1 MITVTQGTLHP
12 HAELPSPDQGVP
24 DLETA
29 DRKIVD
35 ESGIIHTVKHI
46 PVAPCNPPMIKS
58 TFTPAAGKKLSKP
71 ITLVLRYLCGQSLEQ
86 LGLKAPA
93 PPDPVLETQHATLS
107 PHTRIPVY
115 VGPVGSR
122 VEIKQEDPVE
132 AAHGFQRAGA
142 PEPEQLLAVVA
153 RSPDRERQRR
163 LNQLR
168 LEEIA
173 LEKEEIAIRRRMI
186 EDEE

>member
-1 MITVTQGTLHP
+1 MPVGGF
-12 HAELPSPDQGVP
+12 PSTDLGLP

-35 ESGIIHTVKHI
+35 ESGITHTVKHI
-46 PVAPCNPPMIKS
+46 PVAVCSPPTIKS
-58 TFTPAAGKKLSKP
+58 TFNPAAGKKLSKP
-71 ITLVLRYLCGQSLEQ
+71 ITLVLRYLSGQSLEQ

-93 PPDPVLETQHATLS
+93 PRNPVLEPQHPILS
-107 PHTRIPVY
+107 PRTRIPVY

-122 VEIKQEDPVE
+122 VEIKQEDPDE
-132 AAHGFQRAGA
+132 DMHGFQRAAA
-142 PEPEQLLAVVA
+142 PEPEQLPAVVG
-153 RSPDRERQRR
+153 RSPARQRQRR
-163 LNQLR
+163 FDQLR

-186 EDEE
+186 EDESY

>member
-1 MITVTQGTLHP
+1 VPIG
-12 HAELPSPDQGVP
+12 ELPSTDLGIP

-35 ESGIIHTVKHI
+35 ESGITHTVKHI

-58 TFTPAAGKKLSKP
+58 TFIPATGKKLGKP
-71 ITLVLRYLCGQSLEQ
+71 ITLVLRYLSGQSLES
-86 LGLKAPA
+86 LGLKIPG
-93 PPDPVLETQHATLS
+93 PPNAVLEPPPVSLS
-107 PHTRIPVY
+107 PRTGIPVY

-122 VEIKQEDPVE
+122 VEIKQEDPEE
-132 AAHGFQRAGA
+132 AGRGFQRAAA
-142 PEPEQLLAVVA
+142 PGPEQLSAVIG
-153 RSPDRERQRR
+153 RSPARERQRR
-163 LNQLR
+163 LDQLR